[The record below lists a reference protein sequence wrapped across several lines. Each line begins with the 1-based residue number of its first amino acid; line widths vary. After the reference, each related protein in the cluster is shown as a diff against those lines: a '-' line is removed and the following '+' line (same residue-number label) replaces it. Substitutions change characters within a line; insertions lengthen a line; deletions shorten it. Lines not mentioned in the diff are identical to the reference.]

1 MAYFQR
7 RNADATSY
15 WGGEVKILIANLT
28 DMTELVSA
36 LGVMNPDVP
45 RYPVLGAEGP
55 EFFVD
60 ICTGPMPSRSIL
72 NTLHIEFSL
81 EVPETPWKAPEYLTK
96 ALTIR
101 LPDPSFMVALL
112 ALLGGALGNGLEVM
126 HPLDACG
133 NYFDGCAE
141 CVKAFSDKQL

>member
-1 MAYFQR
+1 M
-7 RNADATSY
+7 
-15 WGGEVKILIANLT
+15 KILIANLT

-45 RYPVLGAEGP
+45 RYPVLGAEGS

-60 ICTGPMPSRSIL
+60 ICTGQMPSRSIL
-72 NTLHIEFSL
+72 NTLHIEFSHDDT
-81 EVPETPWKAPEYLTK
+81 ETSWSASEPLPK
-96 ALTIR
+96 ALTVC

-112 ALLGGALGNGLEVM
+112 ALLGAALGNGLEVM

-133 NYFDGCAE
+133 NYFDGWAE
-141 CVKAFSDKQL
+141 CIKTFSGKQL

>member
-1 MAYFQR
+1 
-7 RNADATSY
+7 
-15 WGGEVKILIANLT
+15 
-28 DMTELVSA
+28 MTELVSA
-36 LGVMNPDVP
+36 LEVMNPDVP
-45 RYPVLGAEGP
+45 RYSVLGAEGP

-60 ICTGPMPSRSIL
+60 ICTGPMHTRSIL
-72 NTLHIEFSL
+72 TTLHIEFSP
-81 EVPETPWKAPEYLTK
+81 EAPETSWMASEYLPK

-133 NYFDGCAE
+133 NCFDGWAE